1 MNEIRR
7 ALLDALAAGPATGPE
22 LAERLGVSRTAVW
35 KHVEALRSV
44 GFTVEGTD
52 GGYVVTDVPAYGAE
66 AVAYGLDAPYDVEY
80 HATLPSTN
88 DRARERAA
96 AGAEDLVVLADEQT
110 GGRGRLAR
118 EWVAPPGGVWA
129 SLLVRP
135 DRPPA
140 HVPLFTLTAAVATVR
155 AVRETGVAAE
165 IKWPNDLLVTVDGE
179 PRKLAGVLTEMEG
192 EADRVSWLVV
202 GIGVNANVDAT
213 TLPPEATSLRGL
225 LGRDVDRRVF
235 VQRVVEEFHALRRD
249 PDAVLP
255 AWRAA
260 AATLGRRVRVQ
271 TQTGVVE
278 GEAVDVRFPGALVVR
293 TDEGEQTVHA
303 GDCEHLRPA

>member
-1 MNEIRR
+1 
-7 ALLDALAAGPATGPE
+7 
-22 LAERLGVSRTAVW
+22 
-35 KHVEALRSV
+35 
-44 GFTVEGTD
+44 
-52 GGYVVTDVPAYGAE
+52 
-66 AVAYGLDAPYDVEY
+66 
-80 HATLPSTN
+80 
-88 DRARERAA
+88 
-96 AGAEDLVVLADEQT
+96 
-110 GGRGRLAR
+110 
-118 EWVAPPGGVWA
+118 
-129 SLLVRP
+129 
-135 DRPPA
+135 
-140 HVPLFTLTAAVATVR
+140 
-155 AVRETGVAAE
+155 
-165 IKWPNDLLVTVDGE
+165 
-179 PRKLAGVLTEMEG
+179 MEG

-260 AATLGRRVRVQ
+260 AATLDRRVRIQ

>member
-1 MNEIRR
+1 MNETRQ

-44 GFTVEGTD
+44 GFTVESTD
-52 GGYVVTDVPAYGAE
+52 EGYVVTDLPAYGAE
-66 AVAYGLDAPYDVEY
+66 AVAYGLNAPYDVEY
-80 HATLPSTN
+80 YATLPSTN

-213 TLPPEATSLRGL
+213 TLPPEATSLRAV
-225 LGRDVDRRVF
+225 LGHDVDRRVF

-278 GEAVDVRFPGALVVR
+278 GVAVDVRFPGALVVR